1 MTPQPTQ
8 VGCFFLGAKHSAVYV
23 CIEMN
28 YLKVF
33 LLVFMGRKGL
43 SGAGFVECME
53 VLQRGIGGQQVYQL
67 VIRATLISKVY
78 NEIRRT
84 QHDELRNKLKDSLI
98 HAVRAAD
105 DAAGPGTSPAEGS
118 SAVGLRRPVDQAA
131 LSAKADAAEED
142 AKQDPVAH
150 LRTLQTCFHER
161 MLRQQLDD
169 AVELFSSLRQ
179 NE

>member
-1 MTPQPTQ
+1 MVVWWQ
-8 VGCFFLGAKHSAVYV
+8 
-23 CIEMN
+23 
-28 YLKVF
+28 
-33 LLVFMGRKGL
+33 GL
-43 SGAGFVECME
+43 SSAGFVECME

-105 DAAGPGTSPAEGS
+105 DIPGPGTSSATEGS
-118 SAVGLRRPVDQAA
+118 SSVGLRSPVDQTA
-131 LSAKADAAEED
+131 LSEKADAAEED

-169 AVELFSSLRQ
+169 AVELFSSLR
-179 NE
+179 ESIE